1 MAASRPPPPGPPGN
15 GGAVK
20 AAAIIPAAGAGTRFG
35 VRGNKASKQFHDLG
49 GLPLLVHVLRAFERS
64 SVQAVYIAAPRGRAA
79 WVRREMVQRHRIRKV
94 RAVWAGGASRGESV
108 RRCVD
113 RIPAGYNVLVV
124 HDGARPLVTPALID
138 SVTAAAFEHGAALAA
153 VPETDTVKSV
163 RKSGAGEPGGEGGE
177 RGSEWV
183 RRTER
188 RETLWR
194 AQTPQ
199 AFRAEVFRD
208 ALRRAAE
215 TGFDGTDDASFVE
228 EAGGRVRIVP
238 GDVRNVKV
246 TDPTDLLLAEALW
259 LDATGGRR
267 AGKARPGGEAP

>member
-35 VRGNKASKQFHDLG
+35 VHGNKASKQFRDLG

-64 SVQAVYIAAPRGRAA
+64 IVQAVYIAAPPGRAV

-113 RIPAGYNVLVV
+113 RIPAAYNVLVV
-124 HDGARPLVTPALID
+124 HDGERPLVTPALID

-163 RKSGAGEPGGEGGE
+163 RKSGTREPGEEGG
-177 RGSEWV
+177 GEWV

-238 GDVRNVKV
+238 GDARNVKV

-267 AGKARPGGEAP
+267 AGKGRPGGGPS

>member
-1 MAASRPPPPGPPGN
+1 MLAPPSGGN
-15 GGAVK
+15 GRK
-20 AAAIIPAAGAGTRFG
+20 LTPR
-35 VRGNKASKQFHDLG
+35 R
-49 GLPLLVHVLRAFERS
+49 
-64 SVQAVYIAAPRGRAA
+64 AAPT
-79 WVRREMVQRHRIRKV
+79 
-94 RAVWAGGASRGESV
+94 
-108 RRCVD
+108 D
-113 RIPAGYNVLVV
+113 
-124 HDGARPLVTPALID
+124 ARSA
-138 SVTAAAFEHGAALAA
+138 
-153 VPETDTVKSV
+153 
-163 RKSGAGEPGGEGGE
+163 
-177 RGSEWV
+177 V

-238 GDVRNVKV
+238 GDARNVKV

-267 AGKARPGGEAP
+267 AGKGRPGGGPS

>member
-1 MAASRPPPPGPPGN
+1 MAASRPPGPPGS

-35 VRGNKASKQFHDLG
+35 ARGNEASKQFRDLG

-64 SVQAVYIAAPRGRAA
+64 RVQAVYIAAPPGCAA
-79 WVRREMVQRHRIRKV
+79 WVRREMVRRHRIRKV

-108 RRCVD
+108 RRCVE
-113 RIPAGYNVLVV
+113 RVPAVYNVLVV

-138 SVTAAAFEHGAALAA
+138 SVTAAAFAHGAALAA
-153 VPETDTVKSV
+153 VPETDTVKSI
-163 RKSGAGEPGGEGGE
+163 RKSGAGGPAGGGG
-177 RGSEWV
+177 WV

-188 RETLWR
+188 REILWR

-238 GDVRNVKV
+238 GDLRNVKV

-259 LDATGGRR
+259 RDATGGRR
-267 AGKARPGGEAP
+267 AGRPRSGGGAS